1 MAAQNPERRR
11 RRRIASVLLLA
22 ASLAGAAVVFHRNRP
37 QTTISLASSAVP
49 SKRKVVKLLTNQ
61 DVRENIICDDLTFAY
76 CGDATCNTLTNN
88 TAACGCKIYRG
99 RAAKFQ
105 LDTTT
110 ALLVAS
116 RTYRKAVMAVVDGD
130 KHRATTLICDA
141 LDDGTLYKEAGFPTK
156 YGSVSLEE
164 DDAVLGSVADMSSC
178 MGAPC
183 SFTDSWNKDCDAT
196 CICPT
201 TEADENTCVKNG
213 CKATYWDDLRTLEDV
228 IDAVADDFQED
239 GGGLVGD
246 VADGK
251 KCRALCT
258 VHHKA

>member
-1 MAAQNPERRR
+1 MGAASR
-11 RRRIASVLLLA
+11 AAALVAAVVCAALLLA
-22 ASLAGAAVVFHRNRP
+22 STL
-37 QTTISLASSAVP
+37 P
-49 SKRKVVKLLTNQ
+49 SDQGSPVALEALEVADKAKVAKLLI
-61 DVRENIICDDLTFAY
+61 DKGISKELICHKQTFAY
-76 CGDATCNTLTNN
+76 CGSASCDVLSTD

-156 YGSVSLEE
+156 YGSVSLDE